1 MRWSEEEDRII
12 LDNPELNSQE
22 LSKLLNRSQKA
33 IMHRRAKLRSSI
45 KESNEGNNN
54 ILITSD
60 WHIPHYDKEML
71 SLLLNTAQENN
82 TKELIIAGDFLNL
95 DILSTFAKRET
106 PISVD
111 EELGEARGV
120 ISTLLSQFSSI
131 TVIPGNHERRIIS
144 RLQTPLSFS
153 AFFNMITSDERVKT
167 VENDFI
173 LLDTKI
179 GTFRICH
186 PGNYSKV
193 KLSVAVQLA
202 DLYHQHIIAGHSHN
216 FGFTFSR
223 SGKFLCF
230 DCGGL
235 FDEDKIEYIKD
246 TSTHPSW
253 EQGFIF
259 LKRDASEIKLISPVA
274 HLSLIVGKQHFP
286 SFFSSKGK
294 GEERSVRA
302 Q

>member
-1 MRWSEEEDRII
+1 MAKPWSEEEDKII

-22 LSKLLNRSQKA
+22 LSKLLSRSQKA
-33 IMHRRAKLRSSI
+33 IMHRRVKLRNSN
-45 KESNEGNNN
+45 KESDEGDNN

-71 SLLLNTAQENN
+71 SLLLNTAEENN

-111 EELGEARGV
+111 RELQEAKEV
-120 ISTLLSQFSSI
+120 ISTLLSQFSDI

-179 GTFRICH
+179 GIFRVCH

-253 EQGFIF
+253 EQGFIL
-259 LKRDASEIKLISPVA
+259 LKEDESEIKLFSPVA
-274 HLSLIVGKQHFP
+274 QISLIVGNSISPP
-286 SFFSSKGK
+286 SFSL
-294 GEERSVRA
+294 
-302 Q
+302 

>member
-1 MRWSEEEDRII
+1 MRWSEEEDKVI
-12 LDNPELNSQE
+12 LNNPHLNSQE
-22 LSKLLNRSQKA
+22 LSELLNRSQKA
-33 IMHRRAKLRSSI
+33 IMHRRARLRS
-45 KESNEGNNN
+45 KDNNKASDSV
-54 ILITSD
+54 LITSD

-71 SLLLNTAQENN
+71 SLLLNTAEENN
-82 TKELIIAGDFLNL
+82 TRKLIIAGDFLNL
-95 DILSTFAKRET
+95 DIISRFTKRET
-106 PISVD
+106 PITID
-111 EELGEARGV
+111 EELEEAKKV
-120 ISTLLSQFSSI
+120 INLLLTRFNDITL
-131 TVIPGNHERRIIS
+131 IPGNHERRIIS

-153 AFFNMITSDERVKT
+153 AFFKMIINDERVKT

-230 DCGGL
+230 DSGGL
-235 FDEDKIEYIKD
+235 FDEDKIDYIKD
-246 TSTHPSW
+246 TTTHPSW
-253 EQGFIF
+253 AQGFIL
-259 LKRDASEIKLISPVA
+259 LKENASEIKLFFPVA
-274 HLSLIVGKQHFP
+274 HISL
-286 SFFSSKGK
+286 
-294 GEERSVRA
+294 
-302 Q
+302 